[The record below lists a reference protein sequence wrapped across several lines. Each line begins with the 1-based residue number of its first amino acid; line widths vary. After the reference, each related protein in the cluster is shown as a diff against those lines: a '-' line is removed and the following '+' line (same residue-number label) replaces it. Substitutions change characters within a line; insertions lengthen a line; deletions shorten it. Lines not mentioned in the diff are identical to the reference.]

1 MFELLSV
8 LMCGGGGGRAPVAAP
23 IVPAPIKAVQ
33 KTAATSVKRKQT
45 KTTAGANVASGF
57 GGTLLTG
64 AQGVGDQGL
73 STGKSMFG
81 GY

>member
-8 LMCGGGGGRAPVAAP
+8 LMCGGGPSAVPAPAP
-23 IVPAPIKAVQ
+23 IAAPIKAVQ

-73 STGKSMFG
+73 STGKSM
-81 GY
+81 